1 MRLRAILLSLVV
13 VSMQVVPPAVAPALA
28 QFGSRLPPTENPSGL
43 TQRGPDPLAGCFA
56 VPEVQSFP
64 VMDPLKEDKSA
75 RVDQVVGKDG
85 RIISAK
91 IGDGSGDV
99 ARDAA
104 LLAHVRQHW
113 RYRPLARDCDSVRI
127 QTRLHFPHI
136 TCAPQPLPEAQ
147 TAPDVDFQD
156 RPRSVDLQVGVV
168 PDGTVILVSVT
179 RSSGDAALDAAAIA
193 HVKAAWRWQP
203 YVCKDATGDALPMV
217 MGAATIQFPYAVPDP
232 PER

>member
-1 MRLRAILLSLVV
+1 MTRRRAIILTLVLASSQLLL
-13 VSMQVVPPAVAPALA
+13 PFAAALA
-28 QFGSRLPPTENPSGL
+28 QFGTGL
-43 TQRGPDPLAGCFA
+43 TPPGNSPGFTQQGPDPLTGCFA

-64 VMDPLKEDKSA
+64 VMDPLTEDKSA
-75 RVDQVVGKDG
+75 RVDQVIGKDG
-85 RIISAK
+85 RIIAAK

-104 LLAHVRQHW
+104 LLAHVRQNW

-147 TAPDVDFQD
+147 TAPDVDFQE
-156 RPRSVDLQVGVV
+156 RPRSVELQVGVV
-168 PDGTVILVSVT
+168 PDGTVALVSVS
-179 RSSGDAALDAAAIA
+179 RSSGDAALDAAAMA

-203 YVCKDATGDALPMV
+203 YVCKDTKGDALPMV